1 MKAMIFAAG
10 LGTRLKPLTDSMPKA
25 LVPVGGQ
32 PLLQHLLLKMKAAG
46 INDIIVNVHHFAQQ
60 IIDFIST
67 NDSFGL
73 NIHISDETDELL
85 ETGGGLRKALP
96 QIGEDEPVLVHNVD
110 ILSNLD
116 FQHLIAAHNPNDA
129 ATLVVSQRSTSR
141 YLLFDDNRC
150 LCGWTN
156 ITTQQVKPE
165 GIDAG
170 KYKPLAFSGIQ
181 VISPRLFQYMQDMP
195 KRFSLIDLYL
205 HTLDKENL
213 SAYVP
218 TDFRMMDVGKIDT
231 LADADLFAEQLKNN
245 RYGLE

>member
-46 INDIIVNVHHFAQQ
+46 IQNITINVHHFAQQ
-60 IIDFIST
+60 IIDFIDANS
-67 NDSFGL
+67 SFGL
-73 NIHISDETDELL
+73 DIHISDETNELL
-85 ETGGGLRKALP
+85 ETGGGLRKALSL
-96 QIGEDEPVLVHNVD
+96 IGEEEPVLVHNVD

-116 FQHLIAAHNPNDA
+116 FKHLIAAHNPNDG
-129 ATLVVSQRSTSR
+129 ATLVVSERTTSR
-141 YLLFDDNRC
+141 YLLFDDSKH

-156 ITTQQVKPE
+156 VATQQVKPE
-165 GIDAG
+165 GIDVG
-170 KYKPLAFSGIQ
+170 QYTPFAFSGMQI
-181 VISPRLFQYMQDMP
+181 ISPRLFQYMQEMP

-205 HTLDKENL
+205 HTFDKESL
-213 SAYVP
+213 SAYIP
-218 TDFRMMDVGKIDT
+218 SGFRMMDVGKIDT
-231 LADADLFAEQLKNN
+231 LADADQFAEQLKHN

>member
-46 INDIIVNVHHFAQQ
+46 IQDITINVHHFAQQ
-60 IIDFIST
+60 IIDFIDANS
-67 NDSFGL
+67 NFGL
-73 NIHISDETDELL
+73 DIHISDETDELL
-85 ETGGGLRKALP
+85 ETGGGFRKALP
-96 QIGEDEPVLVHNVD
+96 LIGEQEPVLVHNVD

-116 FQHLIAAHNPNDA
+116 FKHLMAAHNPNDA
-129 ATLVVSQRSTSR
+129 ATLVVSERTTSR
-141 YLLFDDNRC
+141 YLLFDENRR

-156 ITTQQVKPE
+156 VTTRQVKPE
-165 GIDAG
+165 GIDAEN
-170 KYKPLAFSGIQ
+170 YMPLAFSGIQ
-181 VISPRLFQYMQDMP
+181 IISPLLFQYMQEMP

-205 HTLDKENL
+205 HTLDKEKL
-213 SAYVP
+213 TAYIP
-218 TDFRMMDVGKIDT
+218 QHFQMMDVGKIDT
-231 LADADLFAEQLKNN
+231 LADADKFAEQLKNN

>member
-46 INDIIVNVHHFAQQ
+46 IQDITINVHHFAQQ
-60 IIDFIST
+60 IIDFIDANS
-67 NDSFGL
+67 NFGL
-73 NIHISDETDELL
+73 DIHISDETDELL
-85 ETGGGLRKALP
+85 ETGGGFRKALP
-96 QIGEDEPVLVHNVD
+96 LIGEHEPVLVHNVD

-116 FQHLIAAHNPNDA
+116 FKHLMAAHNPNDA
-129 ATLVVSQRSTSR
+129 ATLVVSERTTSR
-141 YLLFDDNRC
+141 YLLFDENRH

-156 ITTQQVKPE
+156 VTTRQVKPE
-165 GIDAG
+165 GIDAEN
-170 KYKPLAFSGIQ
+170 YMPLAFSGIQ
-181 VISPRLFQYMQDMP
+181 IISPLLFQYMQEMP

-205 HTLDKENL
+205 HTLDKEKL
-213 SAYVP
+213 IAYIP
-218 TDFRMMDVGKIDT
+218 QHFQMMDVGKIDT
-231 LADADLFAEQLKNN
+231 LADADQFAEQLKNN

>member
-32 PLLQHLLLKMKAAG
+32 PLLQHLLLKMKAVG
-46 INDIIVNVHHFAQQ
+46 INDITINVHHFAQQ
-60 IIDFIST
+60 IIDFIGA

-129 ATLVVSQRSTSR
+129 VTLVVSQRNTSR
-141 YLLFDDNRC
+141 YLLFDDNRR

-170 KYKPLAFSGIQ
+170 KYKPLAFSGI
-181 VISPRLFQYMQDMP
+181 
-195 KRFSLIDLYL
+195 
-205 HTLDKENL
+205 H
-213 SAYVP
+213 
-218 TDFRMMDVGKIDT
+218 
-231 LADADLFAEQLKNN
+231 
-245 RYGLE
+245 